1 MKKIT
6 PYNTGK
12 LRIGEMYDYPI
23 RPPVM
28 RPEEYQLQSVI
39 MGWDK
44 GGETRAPCLAS
55 VCCHRVDGDCF
66 FNQGVKQ

>member
-44 GGETRAPCLAS
+44 GERRGRRVLR
-55 VCCHRVDGDCF
+55 VCVAIVLMAIVF
-66 FNQGVKQ
+66 LIKE

>member
-1 MKKIT
+1 MKQKCP

-23 RPPVM
+23 KPPAM
-28 RPEEYQLQSVI
+28 RIEEYQLQSVI

-44 GGETRAPCLAS
+44 GARRERRVLR
-55 VCCHRVDGDCF
+55 VCVAILMVAIVF
-66 FNQGVKQ
+66 LIKE

>member
-1 MKKIT
+1 MKHKCP

-23 RPPVM
+23 KPPVM
-28 RPEEYQLQSVI
+28 RTEEYQLQSVI

-44 GGETRAPCLAS
+44 EERRGRRVLR
-55 VCCHRVDGDCF
+55 VCVAILMVALF
-66 FNQGVKQ
+66 LLIKE

>member
-1 MKKIT
+1 MKYKCP

-44 GGETRAPCLAS
+44 GERRGRRVLR
-55 VCCHRVDGDCF
+55 VCVAIVLMAIVF
-66 FNQGVKQ
+66 LIKE